1 MDINWSIIAPILVI
15 QAILMLVALIA
26 CIRAEKTNGPKWL
39 WAVLIVFVSIFGPV
53 LFFIFGRRN
62 T

>member
-1 MDINWSIIAPILVI
+1 MEINWSIIAPILVI

-39 WAVLIVFVSIFGPV
+39 WALLIICISIFGPV
-53 LFFIFGRRN
+53 FFFIFGRRN